1 MRKFLLALIATLS
14 LSGCGYNEFQRLDE
28 GVKAAWAEVVNNYQR
43 RADLIP
49 NLVATVKGAADFEKS
64 TLEAVVNAR
73 ASVGQLKVTPEILN
87 DPAAFAN
94 FEKAQAALSSALSR
108 LLVVA
113 EAYPQLRATEAFR
126 DLASQLEGAENRITV
141 ARGRYIK
148 AVEAYN
154 VSVRTFPNN
163 LTAMIFG
170 YKPKPNFTVANEKE
184 ISVAPKVDF
193 GKPAGSSAPSPAPS
207 VTFPT
212 PAPAPAK

>member
-1 MRKFLLALIATLS
+1 MRKLFLALLATLT

-28 GVKAAWAEVVNNYQR
+28 ATTAAWSEVVNNYQR

-49 NLVATVKGAADFEKS
+49 NLVATVKGAADFEKG

-73 ASVGQLKVTPEILN
+73 ASVGQLKVTPEVLN

-94 FEKAQAALSSALSR
+94 FEKAQAGLSGALSR

-113 EAYPQLRATEAFR
+113 ENYPQLKATEAFR
-126 DLASQLEGAENRITV
+126 DLSAQLEGAENRITV

-148 AVEAYN
+148 TVEAYN
-154 VSVRTFPNN
+154 VSVRSFPNN
-163 LTAMIFG
+163 LTAMVFG

-193 GKPAGSSAPSPAPS
+193 GKPAPAPS
-207 VTFPT
+207 
-212 PAPAPAK
+212 K

>member
-1 MRKFLLALIATLS
+1 MRKLFLALLATLS
-14 LSGCGYNEFQRLDE
+14 SITISGCGYNEFQRLDE
-28 GVKAAWAEVVNNYQR
+28 GVNASWAEVVNNYQR

-49 NLVATVKGAADFEKS
+49 NLVNTVKGAADFEKS

-73 ASVGQLKVTPEILN
+73 ASVGQLKVTPEVLN
-87 DPAAFAN
+87 DPAALAN
-94 FEKAQAALSSALSR
+94 FEKAQASLSSALSR

-113 EAYPQLRATEAFR
+113 EQYPQLKATEAFR

-141 ARGRYIK
+141 ARGRFIK
-148 AVEAYN
+148 AVEAFN

-170 YKPKPNFTVANEKE
+170 YKPKPNFTVVNEKE

-193 GKPAGSSAPSPAPS
+193 GKPAPS
-207 VTFPT
+207 VVV

>member
-1 MRKFLLALIATLS
+1 MRKIFLALLATLA

-28 GVKAAWAEVVNNYQR
+28 AVTASWSEVVNNYQR

-49 NLVATVKGAADFEKS
+49 NIVSTVKGAADFEKS

-73 ASVGQLKVTPEILN
+73 ASVGQLKVTPEMLS
-87 DPAAFAN
+87 DAVAFAN
-94 FEKAQAALSSALSR
+94 FEKAQGALSGALSR
-108 LLVVA
+108 LLAVA
-113 EAYPQLRATEAFR
+113 EAYPQLKATDAFR
-126 DLASQLEGAENRITV
+126 DLTVQLEGAENRITV

-148 AVEAYN
+148 TVEAYN
-154 VSVRTFPNN
+154 VTVRTFPNN
-163 LTAMIFG
+163 LTAMVFG

-193 GKPAGSSAPSPAPS
+193 GKSA
-207 VTFPT
+207 

>member
-1 MRKFLLALIATLS
+1 MRKLFLALLATLT

-28 GVKAAWAEVVNNYQR
+28 AVTASWSEVVNNYQR

-49 NLVATVKGAADFEKS
+49 NLVATVKGAASFEKG

-73 ASVGQLKVTPEILN
+73 ASVGQLKVTPEMLN

-94 FEKAQAALSSALSR
+94 FEKAQAALSGALSR
-108 LLVVA
+108 LLAVA
-113 EAYPQLRATEAFR
+113 EAYPQLKATEAFR
-126 DLASQLEGAENRITV
+126 DLMSQLEGVENRITV

-148 AVEAYN
+148 TVEAYN
-154 VSVRTFPNN
+154 VSVRSFPNN
-163 LTAMIFG
+163 LTAMMFG

-193 GKPAGSSAPSPAPS
+193 DKSA
-207 VTFPT
+207 

>member
-1 MRKFLLALIATLS
+1 MRKLFLALLATLT

-28 GVKAAWAEVVNNYQR
+28 GVKAAWSEVVNNYQR

-73 ASVGQLKVTPEILN
+73 ASVGQLKVTPELLN

-94 FEKAQAALSSALSR
+94 FEKAQGALSGALSR
-108 LLVVA
+108 LLAVA
-113 EAYPQLRATEAFR
+113 EAYPQLKATEAFR

-148 AVEAYN
+148 TVEVYN
-154 VSVRTFPNN
+154 VSVRSFPNN
-163 LTAMIFG
+163 ITAMIFG
-170 YKPKPNFTVANEKE
+170 YKSKPNFTVANEKE

-193 GKPAGSSAPSPAPS
+193 GKPGAPAPS
-207 VTFPT
+207 VAPA

>member
-1 MRKFLLALIATLS
+1 MRKLFLALLATLT

-28 GVKAAWAEVVNNYQR
+28 ATIAAWSEVVNNYQR

-49 NLVATVKGAADFEKS
+49 NLVATVKGAADFEKG

-73 ASVGQLKVTPEILN
+73 ASVGQLKVTPEVLN

-94 FEKAQAALSSALSR
+94 FEKAQAGLSSALSR

-113 EAYPQLRATEAFR
+113 ENYPQLKATEAFR
-126 DLASQLEGAENRITV
+126 DLSAQLEGAENRITV

-148 AVEAYN
+148 TVEAYN
-154 VSVRTFPNN
+154 VSVRSFPNN

-170 YKPKPNFTVANEKE
+170 YKTKPNFTVANEKE

-193 GKPAGSSAPSPAPS
+193 SKPAPA
-207 VTFPT
+207 

>member
-1 MRKFLLALIATLS
+1 MRKLFLAVLATLT
-14 LSGCGYNEFQRLDE
+14 LAGCGYNEFQRLDE
-28 GVKAAWAEVVNNYQR
+28 AVTAAWSEVVNNYQR

-49 NLVATVKGAADFEKS
+49 NLVATVKGAADFEKG

-73 ASVGQLKVTPEILN
+73 ASVGQLKVTPEMLN

-108 LLVVA
+108 LLAVA
-113 EAYPQLRATEAFR
+113 EAYPQLKATEAFR
-126 DLASQLEGAENRITV
+126 DLMSQLEGAENRITV

-148 AVEAYN
+148 TVEAYN
-154 VSVRTFPNN
+154 VSVRSFPNN

-193 GKPAGSSAPSPAPS
+193 GKSAPSPAP
-207 VTFPT
+207 
-212 PAPAPAK
+212 APAK